1 MFHVKHLDMLFFTTE
16 IAEHTEKFVIKS
28 EDQLYLKENSVVSV
42 FSVVKQN

>member
-16 IAEHTEKFVIKS
+16 IKEHTEKLLIKS